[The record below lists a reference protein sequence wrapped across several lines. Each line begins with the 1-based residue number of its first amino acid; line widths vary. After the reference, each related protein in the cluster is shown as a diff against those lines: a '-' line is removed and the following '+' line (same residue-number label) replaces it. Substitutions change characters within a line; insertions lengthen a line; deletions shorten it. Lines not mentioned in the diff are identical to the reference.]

1 MATVARRTAALEE
14 KLDGLVH
21 LLHSQS
27 QTQDHSVH
35 DFGLHEISDNRV
47 FEPPTPAPSTGIS
60 SKGTPSASLC
70 YPLESDR
77 ECSEY
82 LEAFR
87 SVITP
92 MCPIVCLP
100 LGLTVDE
107 MKEQRPFLWLVI
119 RAVCSKVSTRQKAL
133 GLEVRK
139 EMGRLILVENSKT
152 LDLLLG
158 ILVYVGWGQHFIC
171 KKSNVTADLHLGMAV
186 AGDLGLTKPVYSD
199 QVMLNYNDQGCL
211 KAPVGSASTKPR
223 SMEERRALIGLFY
236 LSSM

>member
-1 MATVARRTAALEE
+1 MAAVASRTAALEE

-21 LLHSQS
+21 LLRSQS
-27 QTQDHSVH
+27 QTKDHSVH
-35 DFGLHEISDNRV
+35 GFALNEISDNRV
-47 FEPPTPAPSTGIS
+47 FEPPTPTPSIGIS
-60 SKGTPSASLC
+60 AKGTPCASLC

-77 ECSEY
+77 ECAEY

-87 SVITP
+87 SVMIP

-100 LGLTVDE
+100 PSLTVDE

-139 EMGRLILVENSKT
+139 EMGRLILIENSKT

-171 KKSNVTADLHLGMAV
+171 KKSNMTADLHLGMAV
-186 AGDLGLTKPVYSD
+186 AGDLGLTKPIYSD
-199 QVMLNYNDQGCL
+199 QVMLNYNDQGCP
-211 KAPVGSASTKPR
+211 KAPVGGASTKPR
-223 SMEERRALIGLFY
+223 SMEERRSLIGLFY